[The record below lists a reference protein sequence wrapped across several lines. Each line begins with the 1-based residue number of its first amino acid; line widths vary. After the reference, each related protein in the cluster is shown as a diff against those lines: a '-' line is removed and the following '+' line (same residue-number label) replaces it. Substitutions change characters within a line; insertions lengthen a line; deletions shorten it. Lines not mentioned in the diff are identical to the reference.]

1 MELQKPKILIHILAK
16 DKEKILPAWLE
27 QNLDRLEY
35 PRDRVYL
42 YFRTNNNNDNT
53 AKILH
58 EWIEDQKTLGR
69 RDDEDWIHYDWAS
82 IEIDDSDIDVP
93 VQNYGVHEWNPTR
106 FKALAALRQEG
117 IDKAMWWGV
126 DYYYTCDVDNFVMP
140 HTLKKLV
147 SYKQPV
153 VAPLIRY
160 ALGKEEHKPYANY
173 HNITSPQGYY
183 QDNPAYYS
191 ILNGEVRGLI
201 KCDVVH
207 CTYLIRKDILP
218 KVKYFDGSNDY
229 EYVIF
234 SRRLRELGINQWL
247 DNTELYGYLTLDEDV
262 SACVIWMR
270 KLQEAWVRARLK

>member
-1 MELQKPKILIHILAK
+1 MELQKPKVLIHILAK
-16 DKEKILPAWLE
+16 DKEKILPAWLK

-42 YFRTNNNNDNT
+42 YFRTNNNNDKT
-53 AKILH
+53 AEILHQWIDDQKILR
-58 EWIEDQKTLGR
+58 R
-69 RDDEDWIHYDWAS
+69 RDDDDWIAYDWAS
-82 IEIDDSDIDVP
+82 IEIDDTDVNVP
-93 VQNYGVHEWNPTR
+93 VEKYDVHEWNPTR
-106 FKALAALRQEG
+106 FKVLGALRQEG
-117 IDKAMWWGV
+117 IDKAMWWGA

-160 ALGKEEHKPYANY
+160 ALGKQEHVPYANY
-173 HNITSPQGYY
+173 HNITSRQGYY
-183 QDNPAYYS
+183 QDNPAYYT
-191 ILNGEVRGLI
+191 ILNGQVKGLI

-218 KVKYFDGSNDY
+218 KVKYFDGTSDY
-229 EYVIF
+229 EYVVF

-262 SACVIWMR
+262 DACVHWMK
-270 KLQEAWVRARLK
+270 KLEKMK